1 MSILSY
7 FKRGKKASATVARDR
22 LQIIVARNRS
32 QSSGR
37 GRDYLPML
45 HQELVQVIAKY
56 ETIDPDQVIVSLD
69 DNGDGCE
76 VLELNITLPETPEL
90 SEFGKEASLKGID
103 DTDAS
108 REKQVSKKK
117 NKSSKQRAK
126 AAMQQASV

>member
-7 FKRGKKASATVARDR
+7 FKRGKKPSASVARDR

-32 QSSGR
+32 QHSGR

-56 ETIDPDQVIVSLD
+56 ETIDPDQVVVSLD

-76 VLELNITLPETPEL
+76 VLELNITLPETPEI
-90 SEFGKEASLKGID
+90 SDFGKEAIKTKG
-103 DTDAS
+103 A
-108 REKQVSKKK
+108 QKK
-117 NKSSKQRAK
+117 SPH
-126 AAMQQASV
+126 AMHQASA